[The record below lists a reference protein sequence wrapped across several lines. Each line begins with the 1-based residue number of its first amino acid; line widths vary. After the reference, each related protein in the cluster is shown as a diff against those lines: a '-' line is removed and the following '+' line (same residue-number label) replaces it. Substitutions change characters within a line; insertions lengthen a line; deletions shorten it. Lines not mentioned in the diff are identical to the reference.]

1 MNSADALHARWSLD
15 SGAHEHVVFAVEGIR
30 CAGCARS
37 IEKAVRALPGID
49 GVNVNAATARV
60 TVNWQGAATTLPRIL
75 HAVNDAGFKAVP
87 LAGAEAS
94 TRFRAEQRAALKR
107 VGFASLGMMQSM
119 MYLGAL
125 YGASDITASMAQL
138 MAIAGMVIVT
148 PVLFY
153 SGAPIL
159 LGAWRDLAQRRVGMD
174 VPVALALLLAWAPS
188 VVNTFRGSGEVYFD
202 SVGMFLFFLTAGR
215 FIEMSVRH
223 RGATSAEAL
232 ARSLPAMVW
241 KLRDDG
247 TREQTTADALVRGDR
262 FTVPRGGVIPVD
274 ANLADGSAPATLDE
288 SLLTGE
294 SAAVRRGAGEIL
306 RGGSVNVG
314 EALTLVT
321 VHSVGNSTLASIVAL
336 QERARGERPRLVR
349 LADRAAS
356 WFVGVI
362 LVLAVVTAVSW
373 WNVDPTRAFP
383 AVLAVLVVTCPCAL
397 SLAMPVALA
406 AATTRLARLGVL
418 VTRADAIERLAR
430 IDTVV
435 LDKTGTLTLPS
446 TGITEVKL
454 LNGRSREDVLAIAAA
469 LERDSAH
476 PLAAAFREHQST
488 DVQAS
493 DLREEASAGVEG
505 SIDGVRWR
513 LGTREFVDALV
524 DHNVVVALRRPGADD
539 RMLYLGCGQGIVAAF
554 RVGTPL
560 RPEARA
566 AIDALRAQELSVVI
580 ASGDHH
586 EAVQDAGR
594 ALGITRTHARLSP
607 HDKIWLLEDLRSR
620 GHRAFVIGDGINDG
634 PVLAAA
640 EVSCAMGQGS
650 AIAHSAADL
659 LLVNENLEVLPQAV
673 QVARKAMRVVRQ
685 NLTWSLVYNFSA
697 VPAAALGWISPWLA
711 ALGMSLSSLAVVLNA
726 RRLASRRMN
735 A

>member
-1 MNSADALHARWSLD
+1 MSSADALHARWSLD
-15 SGAHEHVVFAVEGIR
+15 AGEHEHVVFAVEGIR

-37 IEKAVRALPGID
+37 IEKAVRSLPGID

-60 TVNWQGAATTLPRIL
+60 TVNWQGKATTLPQIL

-125 YGASDITASMAQL
+125 YGASDITAHMAQL

-159 LGAWRDLAQRRVGMD
+159 LGAWRDITQRRVGMD
-174 VPVALALLLAWAPS
+174 VPVALALLMAWAPS

-202 SVGMFLFFLTAGR
+202 SVGMFVFFLTAGR

-241 KLRDDG
+241 RLRDDG
-247 TREQTTADALVRGDR
+247 EREQTTAAALVPGDR
-262 FTVPRGGVIPVD
+262 FSVPKGGVIPVD
-274 ANLADGSAPATLDE
+274 ANLAVGSDSGSAILDE

-294 SAAVRRGAGEIL
+294 SAAMRRHAGELI

-314 EALTLVT
+314 EPLTLVT
-321 VHSVGNSTLASIVAL
+321 VHSVSNSTLASIVAL
-336 QERARGERPRLVR
+336 QERARTERPRLVR

-362 LVLAVVTAVSW
+362 LVLAVATAVCW
-373 WNVDPTRAFP
+373 WFVDPARAFP

-406 AATTRLARLGVL
+406 AATARLARLGVL

-446 TGITEVKL
+446 TGITDVKL
-454 LNGRSREDVLAIAAA
+454 LNGRSREEVLAIAAA

-476 PLAAAFREHQST
+476 PLAAAFRAHQAT
-488 DVQAS
+488 DVRAVEV
-493 DLREEASAGVEG
+493 REEAGAGVEG
-505 SIDGVRWR
+505 DIDGVRWR

-524 DHNVVVALRRPGADD
+524 DNHVVVALRSGDE

-560 RPEARA
+560 RPEARP
-566 AIDALRAQELSVVI
+566 AIDALRAKELKVVI
-580 ASGDHH
+580 ASGDHQD
-586 EAVQDAGR
+586 AVQEAGR
-594 ALGITRTHARLSP
+594 ALGITRMHSRLSP

-673 QVARKAMRVVRQ
+673 QVARNAMRVVRQ
-685 NLTWSLVYNFSA
+685 NLTWSLVYNISA

-726 RRLASRRMN
+726 RRLASGRMPT
-735 A
+735 

>member
-1 MNSADALHARWSLD
+1 MSSDALHARWSLD
-15 SGAHEHVVFAVEGIR
+15 AGEHEHVVFTVEGMR

-49 GVNVNAATARV
+49 GVDVNAVTARV
-60 TVNWQGAATTLPRIL
+60 TVNWRGRAITLPRIL
-75 HAVNDAGFKAVP
+75 HAVNDAGFKPLP

-94 TRFRAEQRAALKR
+94 TRFRAERRTALKR
-107 VGFASLGMMQSM
+107 VGLASLGMMQSM

-125 YGASDITASMAQL
+125 YGASDIDAHMAKL

-159 LGAWRDLAQRRVGMD
+159 HGAWRDILQRRVGMD

-188 VVNTFRGSGEVYFD
+188 VFNTFRGAGEVYFD

-215 FIEMSVRH
+215 FLEMSSRH
-223 RGATSAEAL
+223 HGATSAEAL
-232 ARSLPAMVW
+232 ARSVPATVW
-241 KLRDDG
+241 KLLDDG
-247 TREQTTADALVRGDR
+247 TREQTTASALSRGDR
-262 FTVPRGGVIPVD
+262 FVVAKGGVIPVD
-274 ANLADGSAPATLDE
+274 SNLAPGSAMPAILDE
-288 SLLTGE
+288 SLLSGE
-294 SAAVRRGAGEIL
+294 SAAVHRREGELI
-306 RGGSVNVG
+306 RGGSANVG
-314 EALTLVT
+314 ESLTLVT
-321 VHSVGNSTLASIVAL
+321 VASVSNSTLAAIVAL
-336 QERARGERPRLVR
+336 QERAHAGRPRLVR

-356 WFVGVI
+356 WFVGII
-362 LVLAVVTAVSW
+362 LALAAVTAVLW
-373 WNVDPTRAFP
+373 WNVDPARAFP

-430 IDTVV
+430 IDTVM
-435 LDKTGTLTLPS
+435 LDKTGTLTLPA

-454 LNGRSREDVLAIAAA
+454 LNGRSRDQVLAMAAA

-476 PLAAAFREHQST
+476 PLAAAFRAYRRPE
-488 DVQAS
+488 VCAMAV
-493 DLREEASAGVEG
+493 REEAGAGVEG
-505 SIDGVRWR
+505 TIEGLRWR
-513 LGTREFVDALV
+513 LGSHEFVAEIVDACQ
-524 DHNVVVALRRPGADD
+524 VVPLRLPGTDD
-539 RMLYLGCGQGIVAAF
+539 RLLYLGCRQGIVAAF
-554 RVGTPL
+554 RAGTPL
-560 RPEARA
+560 RAEARA
-566 AIDALRAQELSVVI
+566 AMDALRQQGLNVVI
-580 ASGDHH
+580 ASGDHQD
-586 EAVQDAGR
+586 AVQEAGR
-594 ALGITRTHARLSP
+594 ALGVTRTHARLSP

-673 QVARKAMRVVRQ
+673 RVARNAMRVVRQ
-685 NLTWSLVYNFSA
+685 NLAWSLVYNLSA
-697 VPAAALGWISPWLA
+697 VPAAALGFISPWLA

-726 RRLASRRMN
+726 RRLASQRLS

>member
-1 MNSADALHARWSLD
+1 MSVDALHARWSLD
-15 SGAHEHVVFAVEGIR
+15 AGEHEHVVFTVEGMR

-37 IEKAVRALPGID
+37 IENAVRALPGID
-49 GVNVNAATARV
+49 GVDVNAATARV
-60 TVNWQGAATTLPRIL
+60 TVNWQGRATTLPQIL

-87 LAGAEAS
+87 LAGAAAS

-125 YGASDITASMAQL
+125 YGATDIDAHMAQL

-153 SGAPIL
+153 SGWPIL
-159 LGAWRDLAQRRVGMD
+159 LGAGRDLAQRRVGMD

-188 VVNTFRGSGEVYFD
+188 VYNTFRGAGEVYFD

-215 FIEMSVRH
+215 FLEMNARH
-223 RGATSAEAL
+223 RGATAAEAL
-232 ARSLPAMVW
+232 ARSLPSMVW
-241 KLRDDG
+241 RLRADG
-247 TREQTTADALVRGDR
+247 TREQTTAAALAPGDR
-262 FTVPRGGVIPVD
+262 FAVAKGGVVPVD
-274 ANLADGSAPATLDE
+274 ARVAPDCAASALLDE

-294 SAAVRRGAGEIL
+294 STPVHRGAADL
-306 RGGSVNVG
+306 VRSGSINVG
-314 EALTLVT
+314 DALELVT
-321 VHSVGNSTLASIVAL
+321 VTGVNDSTLAAIVAL
-336 QERARGERPRLVR
+336 QERASAERPRLVR
-349 LADRAAS
+349 IADRAAS

-362 LVLAVVTAVSW
+362 LVLAVITAVLW
-373 WNVDPTRAFP
+373 WQVDPLRAFP

-446 TGITEVKL
+446 SGITEVKL
-454 LNGRSREDVLAIAAA
+454 LNGRSRDESLAIAAA
-469 LERDSAH
+469 LERHSAH
-476 PLAAAFREHQST
+476 PLAAAFRAHQSATVHAT
-488 DVQAS
+488 DV
-493 DLREEASAGVEG
+493 RERAGAGIEG
-505 SIDGVRWR
+505 VIDGVRWR
-513 LGTREFVDALV
+513 LGSHAHAAAIVESHT
-524 DHNVVVALRRPGADD
+524 VVPLHRADDD
-539 RMLYLGCGQGIVAAF
+539 RMLYLASAQGIVAAF

-560 RPEARA
+560 RAEARA
-566 AIDALRAQELSVVI
+566 AIDALRAQGLAVVI
-580 ASGDHH
+580 ASGDHQD
-586 EAVQDAGR
+586 AVQEAGR
-594 ALGITRTHARLSP
+594 ALGIARTHARLSP
-607 HDKIWLLEDLRSR
+607 HDKIWLLEDLRGR
-620 GHRAFVIGDGINDG
+620 GHKAFVIGDGINDG

-673 QVARKAMRVVRQ
+673 DVARAAMRVVRQ
-685 NLTWSLVYNFSA
+685 NLAWSLVYNLSA
-697 VPAAALGWISPWLA
+697 VPAAALGFISPWLA

-726 RRLASRRMN
+726 RRLAKPGM
-735 A
+735 AA